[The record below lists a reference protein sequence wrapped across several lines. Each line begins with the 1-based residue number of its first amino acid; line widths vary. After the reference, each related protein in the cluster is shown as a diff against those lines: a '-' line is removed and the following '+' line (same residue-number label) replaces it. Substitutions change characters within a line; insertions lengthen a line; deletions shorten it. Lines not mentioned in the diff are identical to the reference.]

1 MLLNKEDIEMKK
13 NKLLFGIGMISI
25 ILLSSCGETFTKNR
39 GQEET
44 FPEVS
49 IPDVLRPTEGNQDKD
64 SITYTVKHALEMENG
79 EYQTVC
85 VETLSSKKGEKTNAS
100 PKAYNGYKAEEFSQ
114 VDVEA
119 DGSTVV
125 TIKYKMQ
132 KYSITL
138 TGNQFEGS
146 LAGSGEYS
154 IVDGA
159 AVLTAKPYIGYS
171 FLGWYRDDTLLSN
184 KPTYSLTLS
193 SDMNI
198 KGLFKIKDE
207 FKNYEIETNE
217 SSCTILKQLDDKER
231 VVSIPEGVTGIA
243 YNAFNSYCLRILTLP
258 KSLKRIESQAFYTPS
273 LVKITINSDCIFYDG
288 AFDSVYPIE
297 VYDLSENGHN
307 EYFMTYADL
316 HRSLEDESRF
326 EIDQDG
332 FIWGLIED
340 YTHENTLRL
349 FGRVEENSYE
359 IVFPKSHTM
368 NGITYNEYTIYSYAF
383 YKDKVKV
390 VTLNDSITSIDNYAF
405 GECSNLVELFNFSN
419 MNITIDPP
427 SYDNGSI
434 NRNLK
439 IIHLDEDEEGLIKSY
454 GDFDYYL
461 KDIDGITYAVIV
473 NCTNIEENFTIN
485 AIGNYPTLI
494 GENAFKG
501 NTKIKSLTLGDNII
515 GIEKDAFYDCTSL
528 EALDLKDV
536 KYIDENAFCYSG
548 VKKVNLPKCE
558 IIGPSAFNRCNV
570 LNEVNAPQVKEIGS
584 YAFYN
589 AFALYQFTLPKT
601 LEEIED
607 NAFGNCNNLIELI
620 NLSNLD
626 LSNTSANGYISAN
639 ALNIISDEKDSK
651 IRNTNGFITY
661 KDTEDT
667 ILLSYD
673 GDSKDIVIPSNITII
688 YPYAFTVLEL
698 DSLKIG
704 ENVEELNRNSLYLSK
719 IQELS
724 IYLTDD
730 KANSIEKLKYLFKE
744 YLYDEYAL
752 DTIIVDGTIAN
763 IPEDFFYW
771 LNVKTFVLPSTIE
784 STSNDS
790 FNVSD
795 VEKVYFNGDYDR
807 WNNISF
813 PTWDTFFQN
822 EDAPI
827 IYFKDLNGTVTFK
840 ENTYVPFEVLYIPE
854 GVTSI
859 DDYKYQYYTV
869 KEVVI
874 PEGVTEIGERAFQ
887 YCKNLEKITLPSTL
901 ETIDY
906 GAFENCS
913 KLSDVT
919 LPNGLLNLGYAA
931 FINTGITSITIPSSV
946 NNINGCTFEN
956 CRNLLSVTYNTNADI
971 ESSMFSGCSVLQ
983 SVKITGEPEEIG
995 SDAFRDCKSLKK
1007 ITLPNSITYIDD
1019 NAFNNSGIKSIDL
1032 SELSLSSIEY
1042 STFQNCKYL
1051 TNITLPTTITS
1062 IGKSA
1067 FAYTGIKEFTIS
1079 SNIDSIADNLFEG
1092 CMYLETITLE
1102 NGVTTISDK
1111 AFLNCRSLRTLNL
1124 PESLNEIGFQSFMG
1138 CTSLNDITLP
1148 EGLTKLDN
1156 NAFDGCQSLK
1166 KITLPSTLTSIGAY
1180 VFKDCPRIEYN
1191 TYMDGNY
1198 LGDDTNPYRYFIE
1211 DTKAEDEFT
1220 LHADCKIIA
1229 RSPFNMSNVSK
1240 VTIPNGVLTLP
1251 KGLFI
1256 GAYNLA
1262 DVTIPFV
1269 GDNKSNNTFSY
1280 FYDSTLSRIPTC
1292 LTKVTITSGDTIQ
1305 PGAFSGCSTIKTI
1318 VLPDTIT
1325 TIGNNAFQNSGIESI
1340 NIGENIIAIGSNAF
1354 SGCTNLESIDL
1365 SSMDMN
1371 TSGASLGAN
1380 IFNGATKLKEVL
1392 LPKNI
1397 KSIPQSMFMG
1407 CVKLEEFT
1415 ISETVTTLGNSS
1427 FSGCSSLESVQVLG
1441 NLQSIGESAF
1451 YECKL
1456 LEEFTLPSTLTSI
1469 GASAFY
1475 NTGLKDITI
1484 PSGMT
1489 TIGNYAFMG
1498 CKALYNV
1505 CNLSSLSIKAG
1516 QTTYGYVGYYAK
1528 SIHTNINDKAYLVK
1542 NGDFEFLIDK
1552 GTVYLMNYLG
1562 DKNTKKDLT
1571 LPSTV
1576 TYENNTY
1583 TEYIIDKNC
1592 FRSASYINTVII
1604 PSSVTKIE
1612 DNAFYSSGITGIQF
1626 LGNSIE
1632 YVGANAFQ
1640 YCSLLDGE
1648 LTLPAGTYGASAFYY
1663 CNRITSVKFKEG
1675 ETILGA
1681 SVLSMCS
1688 LLTHIELAEGLLSIG
1703 DEAFAYLNIEE
1714 ITFPKSLKTIGNSI
1728 FYSYNSTTL
1737 HTIILQ
1743 ENSNLESIGEQAFYN
1758 AVLVGNLP
1766 NTLNKIEK
1774 NAFYY
1779 YKGTEITIP
1788 SSVET
1793 IGNYAFQNSSLEE
1806 VTIHSDI
1813 LGYGMFY
1820 NCQSLANVTMDGNI
1834 ESIPE
1839 KCFGNC
1845 SSLSSITIP
1854 STVTSIGASAFY
1866 ESGIESITIPSTV
1879 TSMGGSIFSN
1889 CAYLAS
1895 VQVLAN
1901 VEALPAYMFYYCQA
1915 LTTVS
1920 LPNTLTSIG
1929 DHAFYSCT
1937 LLEAITIP
1945 STVNTFGDYA
1955 FSGCLKL
1962 NNVVLPT
1969 GTVKIADYMFRDC
1982 TSLNNITLPNTVTEI
1997 GQYAFQNCGFTAL
2010 EIWDSITKIGQ
2021 HAFRDCKSILSIKVP
2036 STVTTVN
2043 TYAFYGNTSLQHV
2056 EFLANTT
2063 TVTDRLFYNCSQ
2075 LKTIVLGESITKIGT
2090 YTFDGTNLSKVYH
2103 KSTTEVTFN
2112 TSSGNTKFTNATK
2125 YWYSETEPATDGNY
2139 WHYETNGEVLEW

>member
-1 MLLNKEDIEMKK
+1 MKK
-13 NKLLFGIGMISI
+13 NKLLFGVG
-25 ILLSSCGETFTKNR
+25 ILFAIALSSCGETFTKDR
-39 GQEET
+39 GHEET
-44 FPEVS
+44 FPTVS
-49 IPDVLRPTEGNQDKD
+49 IPEVLRPEEGGQDKD

-159 AVLTAKPYIGYS
+159 AVLTAKPYIGYE
-171 FLGWYRDDTLLSN
+171 FLGWYDKDTLLSN

-217 SSCTILKQLDDKER
+217 SSCTILKQLDDTER

-297 VYDLSENGHN
+297 IYDLSENGHN
-307 EYFMTYADL
+307 EYFMTYADI
-316 HRSLEDESRF
+316 HRSLDEESRF
-326 EIDQDG
+326 EIDSDG

-340 YTHENTLRL
+340 YNHLNTLRL

-368 NGITYNEYTIYSYAF
+368 KGITYDEYTIYSYAF
-383 YKDKVKV
+383 YEDKVKV

-419 MNITIDPP
+419 INITIDPP

-439 IIHLDEDEEGLIKSY
+439 IIHLNEDEEGLIKSY

-461 KDIDGITYAVIV
+461 KDIDGIAHAVIV
-473 NCTNIEENFTIN
+473 NCCNIEENFSIN

-501 NTKIKSLTLGDNII
+501 NTKIKNLTLGDNVI

-528 EALDLKDV
+528 ETLSAKDV
-536 KYIDENAFCYSG
+536 KYIDENGFCYAG

-570 LNEVNAPQVKEIGS
+570 LKEINAPKVKEIGS

-589 AFALYQFTLPKT
+589 AYALYQFTLPST
-601 LEEIED
+601 LEVIDD
-607 NAFGNCNNLIELI
+607 NAFGNCTNLIELI

-626 LSNTSANGYISAN
+626 LSDTSQNGYIAEK
-639 ALNIISDEKDSK
+639 ALNIVSDSKDSK
-651 IRNTNGFITY
+651 ISNTNGFITY
-661 KDTEDT
+661 KDIEDT

-673 GDSKDIVIPSNITII
+673 GDSKDLVIPSNINVI
-688 YPYAFTVLEL
+688 YPYALSDLTL

-704 ENVEELNRNSLYLSK
+704 ENVEELKRNCLYSAK
-719 IQELS
+719 IEELS

-730 KANSIEKLKYLFKE
+730 KANSIERMKYLFKE
-744 YLYDEYAL
+744 NSYDDYEL
-752 DTIIVDGTIAN
+752 DTIIVDGTITN
-763 IPEDFFYW
+763 IPSSFFYS
-771 LNVKTFVLPSTIE
+771 LDVKTFVLPSTIE
-784 STSNDS
+784 STSYDS
-790 FNVSD
+790 FSVYA
-795 VEKVYFNGDYDR
+795 VEKVYFNGDYDK

-813 PTWDTFFQN
+813 PSYNSFFQN
-822 EDAPI
+822 ENAPM
-827 IYFKDLNGTVTFK
+827 IYFKDENGTITYK
-840 ENTYVPFEVLYIPE
+840 GNTYVPFEVLYIPD
-854 GVTSI
+854 GVTYI
-859 DDYKYQYYTV
+859 DDYKYQYYPI

-874 PEGVTEIGERAFQ
+874 PEGVTEIGERAFY

-901 ETIDY
+901 ESIDY
-906 GAFENCS
+906 GAFEYCS
-913 KLSDVT
+913 KLSNVT
-919 LPNGLLNLGYAA
+919 LPDGLLKLGYSSFA
-931 FINTGITSITIPSSV
+931 NTGITSITIPSTVNDIGGSV
-946 NNINGCTFEN
+946 FEN
-956 CRNLLSVTYNTNADI
+956 CKNLLAVTYNTN
-971 ESSMFSGCSVLQ
+971 ENMEYSMFSGCSVLQ
-983 SVKITGEPEEIG
+983 SVKITGEVEEIA
-995 SDAFRDCKSLKK
+995 SEVFMDCKSLKK
-1007 ITLPNSITYIDD
+1007 INLPNTITYIGHD
-1019 NAFNNSGIKSIDL
+1019 AFNNSGIKSIDL

-1062 IGKSA
+1062 IGSSA

-1102 NGVTTISDK
+1102 NGVTTISDS

-1124 PESLNEIGFQSFMG
+1124 PESLYEIGFKSFMG

-1166 KITLPSTLTSIGAY
+1166 KITLPNTLTTIGAY

-1191 TYMDGNY
+1191 TYNDGKY
-1198 LGDDTNPYRYFIE
+1198 LGDDANPYRYFIE
-1211 DTKAEDEFT
+1211 DTKEEDEFT
-1220 LHADCKIIA
+1220 LHQDCKIIA

-1251 KGLFI
+1251 QGLFI

-1262 DVTIPFV
+1262 SISIPFV
-1269 GDNKSNNTFSY
+1269 GDGNSNNTFSY
-1280 FYDSTLSRIPTC
+1280 FYDNTLSKIPTC
-1292 LTKVTITSGDTIQ
+1292 LTKVTITSGDTIKQ
-1305 PGAFSGCSTIKTI
+1305 SAFNGCTTIKTI
-1318 VLPDTIT
+1318 VLPESIT
-1325 TIGNNAFQNSGIESI
+1325 TIGNYAFQNSGIESI
-1340 NIGENIIAIGSNAF
+1340 NISKNILKIGSSAF
-1354 SGCTNLESIDL
+1354 SGCTNLISIDL

-1380 IFNGATKLKEVL
+1380 IFKDATKLKEVL

-1397 KSIPQSMFMG
+1397 KSIPESTFMG
-1407 CVKLEEFT
+1407 CVELEEFT
-1415 ISETVTTLGNSS
+1415 IPDTVTTLGNSA
-1427 FSGCSSLESVQVLG
+1427 FNGCSSLTSVQVLG
-1441 NLQSIGESAF
+1441 NLASIGNSAF
-1451 YECKL
+1451 YECNL
-1456 LEEFTLPSTLTSI
+1456 LEEITLPNSLSSI
-1469 GASAFY
+1469 GTYAFY
-1475 NTGLKDITI
+1475 NTGLKDIVI

-1489 TIGNYAFMG
+1489 TIGNYAFME
-1498 CKALYNV
+1498 CNALYNV
-1505 CNLSSLSIKAG
+1505 CNLSSLDIKAG
-1516 QTTYGYVGYYAK
+1516 KTTYGYVGYYAK
-1528 SIHTNINDKAYLVK
+1528 SIHDNINDKAYLVK
-1542 NGDFEFLIDK
+1542 NGDFEFLID
-1552 GTVYLMNYLG
+1552 GSVYLMNYLG

-1571 LPSTV
+1571 LPTTV
-1576 TYENNTY
+1576 SYENHTY
-1583 TEYIIDKNC
+1583 NEYIIDKNC
-1592 FRSASYINTVII
+1592 FRSASYINTVTI
-1604 PSSVTKIE
+1604 PSSVIKIE
-1612 DNAFYSSGITGIQF
+1612 DNAFYSSDITGIQF

-1640 YCSLLDGE
+1640 YCSLLEGE
-1648 LTLPAGTYGASAFYY
+1648 LTLPAGTYGASAFYS

-1675 ETILGA
+1675 ETILGN
-1681 SVLSMCS
+1681 SIFSMCS
-1688 LLTHIELAEGLLSIG
+1688 LLTNIELAEGLISIG
-1703 DEAFAYLNIEE
+1703 NEAFANLNIEE

-1737 HTIILQ
+1737 HTITLE
-1743 ENSNLESIGEQAFYN
+1743 ENSNLESIGTQAFYN

-1766 NTLNKIEK
+1766 NTLKTIKE

-1779 YKGTEITIP
+1779 YKGKEITIP
-1788 SSVET
+1788 SSVDD
-1793 IGNYAFQNSSLEE
+1793 IGKYAFQNSSLEK

-1813 LGYGMFY
+1813 LGDFMFIG
-1820 NCQSLANVTMDGNI
+1820 CQSLSEVTMDGNI
-1834 ESIPE
+1834 ESIS
-1839 KCFGNC
+1839 KRCFEGC

-1854 STVTSIGASAFY
+1854 SSVTSISEQAFY
-1866 ESGIESITIPSTV
+1866 STGIESVTIPATV
-1879 TSMGGSIFSN
+1879 TTIGANAFST
-1889 CAYLAS
+1889 CASLVS

-1901 VEALPAYMFYYCQA
+1901 IEALPDYMFYKCDA

-1920 LPNTLTSIG
+1920 LPNTLKSIG
-1929 DHAFYSCT
+1929 NYAFYSCT
-1937 LLEAITIP
+1937 LLEAIAIP
-1945 STVNTFGDYA
+1945 NTVNTFGDYA

-1969 GTVKIADYMFRDC
+1969 GTVKIANYMFRDC
-1982 TSLNNITLPNTVTEI
+1982 TSLKNITLPNTVTEI
-1997 GQYAFQNCGFTAL
+1997 GQYAFQNCGFTEL

-2021 HAFRDCKSILSIKVP
+2021 HAFRDCLLISSIKVP
-2036 STVTTVN
+2036 STVTTIN

-2063 TVTDRLFYNCSQ
+2063 TVTDRLFYNCTQ

-2112 TSSGNTKFTNATK
+2112 TSSGNAKFTSATK
-2125 YWYSETEPATDGNY
+2125 YWYSETEPTESGNY
-2139 WHYETNGEVLEW
+2139 WHYETSGEVLEW

>member
-1 MLLNKEDIEMKK
+1 
-13 NKLLFGIGMISI
+13 
-25 ILLSSCGETFTKNR
+25 
-39 GQEET
+39 
-44 FPEVS
+44 
-49 IPDVLRPTEGNQDKD
+49 
-64 SITYTVKHALEMENG
+64 
-79 EYQTVC
+79 
-85 VETLSSKKGEKTNAS
+85 
-100 PKAYNGYKAEEFSQ
+100 
-114 VDVEA
+114 
-119 DGSTVV
+119 
-125 TIKYKMQ
+125 
-132 KYSITL
+132 
-138 TGNQFEGS
+138 
-146 LAGSGEYS
+146 
-154 IVDGA
+154 
-159 AVLTAKPYIGYS
+159 
-171 FLGWYRDDTLLSN
+171 
-184 KPTYSLTLS
+184 
-193 SDMNI
+193 MNI

-217 SSCTILKQLDDKER
+217 SSCTILKQIDDKER
-231 VVSIPEGVTGIA
+231 IVSIPEGVTGIA

-307 EYFMTYADL
+307 EYFMTYADV

-340 YTHENTLRL
+340 YTHEDTLRL

-368 NGITYNEYTIYSYAF
+368 KGITYDEYTIYSYAF

-419 MNITIDPP
+419 INITIDPP

-439 IIHLDEDEEGLIKSY
+439 IIHLNEDEEGLIKSY

-461 KDIDGITYAVIV
+461 KDKDGITYAVIV
-473 NCTNIEENFTIN
+473 NCCNIEENFSIN
-485 AIGNYPTLI
+485 KIGNYPTLI

-501 NTKIKSLTLGDNII
+501 NTKIKNLTLGDNVI
-515 GIEKDAFYDCTSL
+515 GIEKNAFYDCTSL
-528 EALDLKDV
+528 EALSAKDV
-536 KYIDENAFCYSG
+536 KYIDENGFCYAG
-548 VKKVNLPKCE
+548 VKKVDLPKCE

-570 LNEVNAPQVKEIGS
+570 LKEINAPKVKEIGS

-589 AFALYQFTLPKT
+589 AYALYQFTLPST
-601 LEEIED
+601 LEVIDE
-607 NAFGNCNNLIELI
+607 NAFGNCTNLIELI

-626 LSNTSANGYISAN
+626 LSDSSKNGYISEK
-639 ALNIISDEKDSK
+639 ALNIISDSKDSK
-651 IRNTNGFITY
+651 IKSTDGFITY

-673 GDSKDIVIPSNITII
+673 GDSKDLVIPSNINVI
-688 YPYAFTVLEL
+688 YPYALSDLTL

-730 KANSIEKLKYLFKE
+730 KANSIERMKYLFKE
-744 YLYDEYAL
+744 NSYDDYEL
-752 DTIIVDGTIAN
+752 DTIIVDGTITN
-763 IPEDFFYW
+763 IPSSFFYS
-771 LNVKTFVLPSTIE
+771 LDVKTFVLPSTIE
-784 STSNDS
+784 STSYDS
-790 FNVSD
+790 FSVYA
-795 VEKVYFNGDYDR
+795 VEKVYFNGDYAK

-813 PTWDTFFQN
+813 PSYNSFFQN
-822 EDAPI
+822 ENAPM
-827 IYFKDLNGTVTFK
+827 IYFKDENGTITYK
-840 ENTYVPFEVLYIPE
+840 GNTYVPFEVLYIPD
-854 GVTSI
+854 GVTYI
-859 DDYKYQYYTV
+859 DDYKYQYYTI

-874 PEGVTEIGERAFQ
+874 PEGVTEIGERAFY

-901 ETIDY
+901 ESIDY
-906 GAFENCS
+906 GAFEYCS
-913 KLSDVT
+913 KLSNVT
-919 LPNGLLNLGYAA
+919 LPDGLLKLGYSSFA
-931 FINTGITSITIPSSV
+931 NTGITSITIPSTVNDIGGSV
-946 NNINGCTFEN
+946 FEN
-956 CRNLLSVTYNTNADI
+956 CKNLLAVTYNTN
-971 ESSMFSGCSVLQ
+971 ENMEYSMFSGCSVLQ
-983 SVKITGEPEEIG
+983 SVKITGEPEEIA
-995 SDAFRDCKSLKK
+995 SEVFMDCKSLKK
-1007 ITLPNSITYIDD
+1007 ITLPNTITYIGHD
-1019 NAFNNSGIKSIDL
+1019 AFNNSGIKSIDL
-1032 SELSLSSIEY
+1032 SELSISSIEY

-1062 IGKSA
+1062 IGSSA

-1102 NGVTTISDK
+1102 NGVTTISDS

-1124 PESLNEIGFQSFMG
+1124 PESLYEIGFKSFMG

-1166 KITLPSTLTSIGAY
+1166 KITLPNTLTTIGAY

-1191 TYMDGNY
+1191 TYNDGKY
-1198 LGDDTNPYRYFIE
+1198 LGDDANPYRYFIE
-1211 DTKAEDEFT
+1211 DTKEEDEFT

-1251 KGLFI
+1251 EGLFI

-1269 GDNKSNNTFSY
+1269 GDNESNNTFSY
-1280 FYDSTLSRIPTC
+1280 FYDSTLSKIPTC
-1292 LTKVTITSGDTIQ
+1292 LTKVTITSGDTIKQ
-1305 PGAFSGCSTIKTI
+1305 SAFNGCTTIKTI
-1318 VLPDTIT
+1318 VLPESIT
-1325 TIGNNAFQNSGIESI
+1325 TIGNYAFQNSGIESI
-1340 NIGENIIAIGSNAF
+1340 NISKNILKIGSSAF
-1354 SGCTNLESIDL
+1354 SGCTNLISIDL
-1365 SSMDMN
+1365 SNMDMN
-1371 TSGASLGAN
+1371 TTGSSLSAN
-1380 IFNGATKLKEVL
+1380 IFKDATKLKEVL

-1397 KSIPQSMFMG
+1397 KSIPESTFMG
-1407 CVKLEEFT
+1407 CIELEEFT
-1415 ISETVTTLGNSS
+1415 IPETVTTLGNSA
-1427 FSGCSSLESVQVLG
+1427 FNGCSNLTSVTILG
-1441 NLQSIGESAF
+1441 NLTSIGNSTF
-1451 YECKL
+1451 NECNL
-1456 LEEFTLPSTLTSI
+1456 LEEITLPSTLTSI

-1475 NTGLKDITI
+1475 NTGLKDIVI

-1489 TIGNYAFMG
+1489 TIGNSAFME

-1505 CNLSSLSIKAG
+1505 CNLSTLDIKAG
-1516 QTTYGYVGYYAK
+1516 QTTFGYVGYYAK
-1528 SIHTNINDKAYLVK
+1528 KIHDNINDKAYLVK
-1542 NGDFEFLIDK
+1542 NGDFEFLID
-1552 GTVYLMNYLG
+1552 GSVYLMNYLG

-1571 LPSTV
+1571 LPTTV
-1576 TYENNTY
+1576 SYENNTY

-1612 DNAFYSSGITGIQF
+1612 DNAFYSSDITGIQF

-1640 YCSLLDGE
+1640 YCSLLEGE
-1648 LTLPAGTYGASAFYY
+1648 LTLPAGTYGASAFYS

-1675 ETILGA
+1675 ETILGN
-1681 SVLSMCS
+1681 SIFSMCS
-1688 LLTHIELAEGLLSIG
+1688 LLTNIELAEGLISIG
-1703 DEAFAYLNIEE
+1703 NEAFANLNIEE

-1737 HTIILQ
+1737 HTITLE
-1743 ENSNLESIGEQAFYN
+1743 ENSNLESIGTQAFYN

-1766 NTLNKIEK
+1766 NTLKTIKE

-1779 YKGTEITIP
+1779 YKGKEITIP
-1788 SSVET
+1788 SSVDD
-1793 IGNYAFQNSSLEE
+1793 IGKYAFQNSSLEK

-1813 LGYGMFY
+1813 LGDFMFIG
-1820 NCQSLANVTMDGNI
+1820 CQSLSEVTMDGNI
-1834 ESIPE
+1834 ESIS
-1839 KCFGNC
+1839 KRCFEGC

-1854 STVTSIGASAFY
+1854 FSVTSISEQAFY
-1866 ESGIESITIPSTV
+1866 STGIESVTIPATV
-1879 TSMGGSIFSN
+1879 TTIGANAFST
-1889 CAYLAS
+1889 CASLVS

-1901 VEALPAYMFYYCQA
+1901 IEALPDYMFYKCDA

-1920 LPNTLTSIG
+1920 LPNTLKSIG
-1929 DHAFYSCT
+1929 NYAFYSCT
-1937 LLEAITIP
+1937 LLEAIAIP
-1945 STVNTFGDYA
+1945 NTVNTFGDYA

-1969 GTVKIADYMFRDC
+1969 GTVKIANYMFRDC
-1982 TSLNNITLPNTVTEI
+1982 TSLKNITLPNTVTEI
-1997 GQYAFQNCGFTAL
+1997 GQYAFQNCGFTEL

-2021 HAFRDCKSILSIKVP
+2021 HAFRDCKLISSIKVP
-2036 STVTTVN
+2036 SSVTIIN
-2043 TYAFYGNTSLQHV
+2043 TYAFYGNTSLQYV

-2063 TVTDRLFYNCSQ
+2063 TVTDRLFYNCTQ

-2112 TSSGNTKFTNATK
+2112 TSSGNAKFTSATK
-2125 YWYSETEPATDGNY
+2125 YWYSETEPTETGNY
-2139 WHYETNGEVLEW
+2139 WHYETSGEVLEW